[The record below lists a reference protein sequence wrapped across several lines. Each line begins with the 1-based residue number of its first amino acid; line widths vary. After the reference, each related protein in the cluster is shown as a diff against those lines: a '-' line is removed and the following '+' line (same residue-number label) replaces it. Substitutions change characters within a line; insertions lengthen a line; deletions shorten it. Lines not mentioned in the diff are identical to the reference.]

1 MQFEIPK
8 ERPSII
14 KVIGIGGGGSN
25 AVNHMFHNVIRGV
38 EFLVCNT
45 DHQALEISP
54 VPHKIQL
61 GPSLTEGRGAGSMP
75 EVGKNAAIE
84 NLDDIRKALSGHT
97 KMVFLTAGMGGGTGT
112 GAAPIIAGVAR
123 EMGILTVA
131 IVTMPFTFEGKKR
144 KQQAEAGIE
153 ELKKNVDTLLVIC
166 NDKLREIHG
175 NLKLAEA
182 FSYADNVLATAARS
196 IAEIISVTLHIN
208 VDFADVQTVMKESG
222 VAIMGSATASGEDR
236 ALRAVES
243 ALDSPLLNDNNIE
256 GARYILLNITSGSEE
271 VTMDEMG
278 EITDYIQEQAGQS
291 AEVIMGVGTDAKLE
305 KNICVTLIA
314 TGFKTKEKIKKE
326 KPIEKKVYKLMD
338 YVNDEKEVKETA
350 AVAAQPHE
358 PYLINNESA
367 EEKIIE
373 EDKVYLEEIPEP
385 VSISPLPVDE
395 IEEEI
400 APLNFEVETAPKGNI
415 VKFDLNTSM
424 VIEETPAEEKKEAME
439 SEPVIKFELNAPVP
453 AVSIPEQEKQA
464 EEIKE
469 PATTVELK
477 TSMPWFTIPKPEKKE
492 EEIKEVTAQ
501 VVPKTSMPLFVI
513 PKQKKKTVVEKEIPA
528 KADWIKSM
536 PVFVIPQQEKK
547 VTEEKEIPAKTD
559 LNKAMPVFVMPP
571 QEEKITEENEVV
583 AESDLNT
590 SAPVFEIPKT
600 EIKEAEPKEAF
611 FEIEFGTSNPVI
623 ESSKEEVKEEPKELP
638 VEEVVMRKPFVPVS
652 AEIKNTEEMKPAQE
666 TAAPLD
672 DPHEELFRRSRERIM
687 KLKEMNYRLNT
698 PHGLADLEKEPA
710 YKRRNIKLDDVPAA
724 AENSASKYSLTEDQN
739 KKVEIKPNNFLHDK
753 VD

>member
-1 MQFEIPK
+1 MMQFEIPK

-61 GPSLTEGRGAGSMP
+61 GPSLTEGRGAGSLP

-97 KMVFLTAGMGGGTGT
+97 KMVFITAGMGGGTGT

-131 IVTMPFTFEGKKR
+131 IVTMPFSFEGKKR

-182 FSYADNVLATAARS
+182 FSYADNVLATAAKS

-222 VAIMGSATASGEDR
+222 VAIMGSATASGENR

-243 ALDSPLLNDNNIE
+243 AMDSPLLNDNNIE

-278 EITDYIQEQAGQS
+278 EITDYIQQQAGQS
-291 AEVIMGVGTDAKLE
+291 AEVIMGVGTDSKLE
-305 KNICVTLIA
+305 KNICVTIIA
-314 TGFKTKEKIKKE
+314 TGFKTKNKIEAE
-326 KPIEKKVYKLMD
+326 KPVEKKVYKLTD
-338 YVNDEKEVKETA
+338 YMVPEKEVIQEMKEEEIKI
-350 AVAAQPHE
+350 VQSNE
-358 PYLINNESA
+358 PFIINNEIE

-385 VSISPLPVDE
+385 LLISPLPVEDE
-395 IEEEI
+395 TEEKI
-400 APLNFEVETAPKGNI
+400 LPVNFEVETQPNEI
-415 VKFDLNTSM
+415 VFKFDLNTSM
-424 VIEETPAEEKKEAME
+424 KLEEIR
-439 SEPVIKFELNAPVP
+439 EPLINE
-453 AVSIPEQEKQA
+453 SIP
-464 EEIKE
+464 
-469 PATTVELK
+469 
-477 TSMPWFTIPKPEKKE
+477 
-492 EEIKEVTAQ
+492 
-501 VVPKTSMPLFVI
+501 
-513 PKQKKKTVVEKEIPA
+513 TVVENASK
-528 KADWIKSM
+528 
-536 PVFVIPQQEKK
+536 
-547 VTEEKEIPAKTD
+547 
-559 LNKAMPVFVMPP
+559 
-571 QEEKITEENEVV
+571 
-583 AESDLNT
+583 
-590 SAPVFEIPKT
+590 PVFEISKQEEKESLKETNSIFEISSSLPIMQTPKAEEEKIIEKT
-600 EIKEAEPKEAF
+600 EK
-611 FEIEFGTSNPVI
+611 
-623 ESSKEEVKEEPKELP
+623 SKEEVVMKTPFVPISTEKNNIEEKIPEKEEELP
-638 VEEVVMRKPFVPVS
+638 VE
-652 AEIKNTEEMKPAQE
+652 
-666 TAAPLD
+666 

-710 YKRRNIKLDDVPAA
+710 YKRRNIKLDDVPTA
-724 AENSASKYSLTEDQN
+724 AETKISKYSLSEDQD
-739 KKVEIKPNNFLHDK
+739 KKVEIKPNNYLHDR

>member
-84 NLDDIRKALSGHT
+84 NLEDIRKALSGHT
-97 KMVFLTAGMGGGTGT
+97 KMVFITAGMGGGTGT

-131 IVTMPFTFEGKKR
+131 IVTMPFSFEGKKR

-182 FSYADNVLATAARS
+182 FSYADNVLATAAKS

-222 VAIMGSATASGEDR
+222 VAIMGSATASGENR
-236 ALRAVES
+236 ALRAVEL

-278 EITDYIQEQAGQS
+278 EITDFIQEQAGQT
-291 AEVIMGVGTDAKLE
+291 AEVIMGVGTDSKLE
-305 KNICVTLIA
+305 KNICVTIIA
-314 TGFKTKEKIKKE
+314 TGFKTKEKIKAE
-326 KPIEKKVYKLMD
+326 RPVEKKVYKLID
-338 YVNDEKEVKETA
+338 YMTEEKKENISEP
-350 AVAAQPHE
+350 VAASPLE
-358 PYLINNESA
+358 PYIINNESP

-373 EDKVYLEEIPEP
+373 EDRVYLEEIPEP
-385 VSISPLPVDE
+385 VFISPLPVEDE
-395 IEEEI
+395 MEEEI
-400 APLNFEVETAPKGNI
+400 LPVDFEVETQPKEN
-415 VKFDLNTSM
+415 VFKFDLNTSM
-424 VIEETPAEEKKEAME
+424 PITEAPKEEKKEAE
-439 SEPVIKFELNAPVP
+439 VKETIIKF
-453 AVSIPEQEKQA
+453 
-464 EEIKE
+464 
-469 PATTVELK
+469 
-477 TSMPWFTIPKPEKKE
+477 
-492 EEIKEVTAQ
+492 
-501 VVPKTSMPLFVI
+501 
-513 PKQKKKTVVEKEIPA
+513 
-528 KADWIKSM
+528 
-536 PVFVIPQQEKK
+536 
-547 VTEEKEIPAKTD
+547 
-559 LNKAMPVFVMPP
+559 
-571 QEEKITEENEVV
+571 
-583 AESDLNT
+583 DLNT
-590 SAPVFEIPKT
+590 SMPVFEIPKQEKKEP
-600 EIKEAEPKEAF
+600 EIKEAVFKVDLNTSMPVMEAPKE
-611 FEIEFGTSNPVI
+611 EIKE
-623 ESSKEEVKEEPKELP
+623 KEEVKEEPKE
-638 VEEVVMRKPFVPVS
+638 EVVMKTPFVPGS
-652 AEIKNTEEMKPAQE
+652 AEIKNTEEKKPVQE
-666 TAAPLD
+666 PAAPME

-698 PHGLADLEKEPA
+698 PHGLSDLEKEPA
-710 YKRRNIKLDDVPAA
+710 YKRRNIKLDDVPSA
-724 AENSASKYSLTEDQN
+724 AENNISKYSLAEDQD
-739 KKVEIKPNNFLHDK
+739 KKVEIKPNNFLHDR

>member
-1 MQFEIPK
+1 MMQFEIPK

-61 GPSLTEGRGAGSMP
+61 GPSLTEGRGAGSLP

-84 NLDDIRKALSGHT
+84 NLDDIRKALGGHT
-97 KMVFLTAGMGGGTGT
+97 KMVFITAGMGGGTGT

-131 IVTMPFTFEGKKR
+131 IVTMPFSFEGKKR

-182 FSYADNVLATAARS
+182 FSYADNVLATAAKS

-222 VAIMGSATASGEDR
+222 VAIMGSATASGENR

-243 ALDSPLLNDNNIE
+243 AMDSPLLNDNNIE

-278 EITDYIQEQAGQS
+278 EITDFIQEQAGQS
-291 AEVIMGVGTDAKLE
+291 AEVIMGVGTDSKLE
-305 KNICVTLIA
+305 KNICVTIIA
-314 TGFKTKEKIKKE
+314 TGFKTKNKIE
-326 KPIEKKVYKLMD
+326 ADRPIEKKVYKLID
-338 YVNDEKEVKETA
+338 YMIPEQEVKQEMKKEKIE
-350 AVAAQPHE
+350 VVLSNE
-358 PYLINNESA
+358 PFIIKNEIE

-373 EDKVYLEEIPEP
+373 EDKVYLVEIPEP
-385 VSISPLPVDE
+385 LLISPLPVEDE
-395 IEEEI
+395 TEEKI
-400 APLNFEVETAPKGNI
+400 LPVNSEVETQPNEI
-415 VKFDLNTSM
+415 VFKFDLNTSM
-424 VIEETPAEEKKEAME
+424 KVEEPIKQEVH
-439 SEPVIKFELNAPVP
+439 EPLINE
-453 AVSIPEQEKQA
+453 SIPTFA
-464 EEIKE
+464 EN
-469 PATTVELK
+469 A
-477 TSMPWFTIPKPEKKE
+477 
-492 EEIKEVTAQ
+492 
-501 VVPKTSMPLFVI
+501 
-513 PKQKKKTVVEKEIPA
+513 
-528 KADWIKSM
+528 SM
-536 PVFVIPQQEKK
+536 PVF
-547 VTEEKEIPAKTD
+547 EISK
-559 LNKAMPVFVMPP
+559 
-571 QEEKITEENEVV
+571 QEEKQSVTETN
-583 AESDLNT
+583 SI
-590 SAPVFEIPKT
+590 FEISSSLPIMQTPKA
-600 EIKEAEPKEAF
+600 EEEKIIEKIEESKEAVVMKTPFAPISTEKNN
-611 FEIEFGTSNPVI
+611 IEEKVPG
-623 ESSKEEVKEEPKELP
+623 KEEELP
-638 VEEVVMRKPFVPVS
+638 VE
-652 AEIKNTEEMKPAQE
+652 
-666 TAAPLD
+666 

-710 YKRRNIKLDDVPAA
+710 YKRRNIKLDDVPTA
-724 AENSASKYSLTEDQN
+724 AETKISKYSLSEDQD
-739 KKVEIKPNNFLHDK
+739 KKVEIKPNNYLHDR